1 MGLVV
6 PKHGRS
12 AVQRNVLKRRL
23 RELSRIVLLPDAP
36 AIDIVVHARP
46 SAYALDFAALSAL
59 VTRLQPQIRRV
70 ARTLLS
76 DGDRDTGPTAIP
88 PVM

>member
-12 AVQRNVLKRRL
+12 AVQRNMLKRRL

-36 AIDIVVHARP
+36 AVDIVMHARP
-46 SAYALDFAALSAL
+46 SAYALDFATLSAL
-59 VTRLQPQIRRV
+59 VARLQPQIHRI
-70 ARTLLS
+70 AWTLLT
-76 DGDRDTGPTAIP
+76 DGRRDAGPTSIP

>member
-12 AVQRNVLKRRL
+12 AVLRNTLKRRL
-23 RELSRIVLLPDAP
+23 RELSRTILLPDVP
-36 AIDIVVHARP
+36 AVDIVVHTRP
-46 SAYALDFAALSAL
+46 SAYSLEFTELSAL
-59 VTRLQPQIRRV
+59 VEKLRPQIHRV
-70 ARTLLS
+70 AASLLGGS
-76 DGDRDTGPTAIP
+76 RRDVGPTSVP